1 MFGDYDPAGRLTET
15 WVASMD
21 QLPPM
26 KDYDLRHGR
35 TYMYLRQKPLYPF
48 GYGLSYTT
56 FRYSKLH
63 ISSMTLHSGGTVNV
77 KVDVSNIGQ
86 RAGDEVVQLYVTHL
100 NSKIERPIQQLNGFD
115 RIHLAPGETRT
126 VSLTLTANSLRYWDD
141 TASRWVLEPDQVEIR
156 VGASSEDIRARQTI
170 HVVP

>member
-1 MFGDYDPAGRLTET
+1 
-15 WVASMD
+15 
-21 QLPPM
+21 
-26 KDYDLRHGR
+26 
-35 TYMYLRQKPLYPF
+35 MYLRQKPLYPF

-56 FRYSKLH
+56 FRYSMLH
-63 ISSMTLHSGGTVNV
+63 LSSITLHSGGNVNV

-100 NSKIERPIQQLNGFD
+100 NSKIERPIEQLDGFD
-115 RIHLAPGETRT
+115 RIHLAPGDTRT
-126 VSLTLTANSLRYWDD
+126 VSLTLSANSLRYWDD
-141 TASRWVLEPDQVEIR
+141 TASRWVLEPGQLEIR